1 MDFSQS
7 SIGIKRPVEGLKDR
21 ESNQTSDI
29 SRGTGMCKRRRKT
42 KNSTMINMPKP
53 PSTYVLATA

>member
-1 MDFSQS
+1 M
-7 SIGIKRPVEGLKDR
+7 GLKRPVEGIKDR

-29 SRGTGMCKRRRKT
+29 SRGTGVCKRRRKR

-53 PSTYVLATA
+53 LRTAA